1 MHYNPLAYVSDQA
14 DILVF
19 VECLIKNTTAEDRKG
34 ADPFWENSERLLY
47 TALVA
52 YLVYHARPEERDL
65 NSLMLLLSLAEAR
78 GGRVAVPAGPYL
90 RGAPRRACASWSGG
104 AGKASAGKSALDDGA
119 T

>member
-19 VECLIKNTTAEDRKG
+19 VECLIKNTTADDRKG

-52 YLVYHARPEERDL
+52 YLCTMPD
-65 NSLMLLLSLAEAR
+65 
-78 GGRVAVPAGPYL
+78 
-90 RGAPRRACASWSGG
+90 PRKGTSTRSCCF
-104 AGKASAGKSALDDGA
+104 
-119 T
+119 